1 VVAPSCDA
9 EAQEILQKKG
19 NVRVLVLP
27 DLLGGA
33 DYLVQDIA
41 GGFLV
46 QAADKIVANPADWQ
60 LVTEKK
66 PTEAELAELLFAWK
80 ICKHVKSNAIVVA
93 KNRTT
98 IGVGAGQMN
107 RVGSAKIALEQA
119 GDGVQGAVLASD
131 GFFPFDD
138 SVRTAAAAGIKAIVQ
153 PGGSM
158 RDQDSIKAANEL
170 GMVMVLTGI
179 RHFMH

>member
-1 VVAPSCDA
+1 
-9 EAQEILQKKG
+9 
-19 NVRVLVLP
+19 
-27 DLLGGA
+27 LLGGA
-33 DYLVQDIA
+33 DYLIKDIA

-46 QAADKIVANPADWQ
+46 QAADKGTALPADWQ
-60 LVTEKK
+60 IVTTKQ
-66 PTEAELAELLFAWK
+66 PTPAELAELQFAWN

-119 GDGVQGAVLASD
+119 GGGAIGAVLASD

-138 SVRTAAAAGIKAIVQ
+138 SVRTAAAAGISAIVQ

-158 RDQDSIKAANEL
+158 RDQDSIVAANEL
-170 GMVMVLTGI
+170 GLVMAFTGT